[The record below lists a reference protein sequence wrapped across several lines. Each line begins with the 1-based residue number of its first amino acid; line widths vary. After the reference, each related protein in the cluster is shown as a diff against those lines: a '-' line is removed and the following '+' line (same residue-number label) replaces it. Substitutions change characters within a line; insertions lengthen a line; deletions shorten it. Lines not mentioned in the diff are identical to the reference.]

1 MIGLNE
7 IIVVCRRQPA
17 AEWRPSMTQ
26 YEEYEGL
33 QKQIQSLDMGGRYQ
47 ELMAV
52 TERFVQLAGQLY
64 GFGDAQYASALN
76 EYAGAHRNLG
86 RYEKAET
93 LYKDALHVMAG
104 ALGEQSYEYATILN
118 NMAGMY
124 RLQGCYERSEK
135 AFLKVRNIYANAL
148 GKTHFLY
155 ISSLN
160 NLGLL
165 YQDMKRYEEAIRL
178 HRESLSIL
186 SGMEHQNKVTVA
198 TTLINLA
205 SAMMGAGDTGKVY
218 AILSQALQ
226 LYRETVGEGH
236 PLYGYGLNALAT
248 YHTKLGDYTP
258 AYTALEQ
265 ALTLIEAAY
274 GQDSERYAQAKRNLE
289 AVREKRDQNDEGT

>member
-1 MIGLNE
+1 MPSLDG
-7 IIVVCRRQPA
+7 
-17 AEWRPSMTQ
+17 EWRSTMNQ
-26 YEEYEGL
+26 YEEYSAL
-33 QKQIQSLDMGGRYQ
+33 QKQIQTLDMSGRYQ

-52 TERFVQLAGQLY
+52 TERYMQMAGQLF
-64 GFGDAQYASALN
+64 GMGDAQYASALN

-86 RYEKAET
+86 LYEKAET
-93 LYKDALHVMAG
+93 LYKDALRVMAG
-104 ALGEQSYEYATILN
+104 ALGDQSFEYATILN

-135 AFLKVRNIYANAL
+135 AFLKVRDIYANAL

-248 YHTKLGDYTP
+248 YHTEQGNYAVACK
-258 AYTALEQ
+258 ALSQ
-265 ALTLIEAAY
+265 ALTVIEAAY
-274 GQDSERYAQAKRNLE
+274 GQDSERFAQAKRNLE
-289 AVREKRDQNDEGT
+289 AVRQRKDQDDEGT

>member
-1 MIGLNE
+1 MD
-7 IIVVCRRQPA
+7 
-17 AEWRPSMTQ
+17 Q
-26 YEEYEGL
+26 YEEYSSL
-33 QKQIQSLDMGGRYQ
+33 QKQIQTLDMSGRYQ

-52 TERFVQLAGQLY
+52 TERFMQMAGQLF
-64 GFGDAQYASALN
+64 GMGDAQYASALN
-76 EYAGAHRNLG
+76 EYAGAYRNLG
-86 RYEKAET
+86 LYEKAET
-93 LYKDALHVMAG
+93 LYKDALRVMAG
-104 ALGEQSYEYATILN
+104 ALGDQSFEYATILN

-135 AFLKVRNIYANAL
+135 AFLKVKEIYEDTL

-186 SGMEHQNKVTVA
+186 FGKEGQNKVTVA
-198 TTLINLA
+198 TTMINLA
-205 SAMMGAGDTGKVY
+205 SAMMGAGKTEKVE

-236 PLYGYGLNALAT
+236 PLYGYALNAMAN
-248 YHTKLGDYTP
+248 YHTEQGNYAAACK
-258 AYTALEQ
+258 ALSQ
-265 ALTLIEAAY
+265 ALTVIEAAY

-289 AVREKRDQNDEGT
+289 AVRQRKDQDDERT